1 MDSGVSTF
9 AQPAYV
15 LMVCCSLA
23 NDLTVR
29 MPASTSCAVAEA
41 AAAAVSWLVTYFLF
55 KPAAQHTYGLE
66 ALYSVHA
73 CIVGHVHV

>member
-1 MDSGVSTF
+1 
-9 AQPAYV
+9 
-15 LMVCCSLA
+15 
-23 NDLTVR
+23 VR